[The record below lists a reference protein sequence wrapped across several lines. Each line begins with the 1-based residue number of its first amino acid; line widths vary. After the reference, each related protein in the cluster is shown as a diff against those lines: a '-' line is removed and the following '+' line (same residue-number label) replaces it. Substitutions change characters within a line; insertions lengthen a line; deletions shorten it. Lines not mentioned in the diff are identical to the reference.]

1 MTEKFTDE
9 ERAGL
14 SAEEL
19 AVLDG
24 EDDADILKEIVG
36 EGESDGDAG
45 AKASAEAEETE
56 EEPETKAEAGA
67 EPAKKAD
74 ADEAAKAKADG
85 KARDDA
91 QAAASDDSVEEDD
104 DEPFVPAY
112 KVPPPENYEQRMAD
126 LDKKYDEVTAKFK
139 SGEIELEDMLREHRA
154 IDKERRELD
163 AQKTK
168 AEIAAEQAEQAAEQR
183 WRWEVSRFMREA
195 AKHEGIDYRV
205 ALHEAALEAAKK
217 AGDAEAIKAAEAKV
231 RTSRVLNG
239 ALDAEV
245 KALAADE
252 ANADKSGEWFLAE
265 AHKRVKAAFNLEG
278 KSAKAAPEAKTKA
291 VASRRQ
297 PPVDKLPKTLGGL
310 PAAGAVD
317 IGRDGEGEF
326 AEANSLLESGDSM
339 ALEAYIAGKSAEWQ
353 ERWARANS

>member
-24 EDDADILKEIVG
+24 EDDADVLKEIVG
-36 EGESDGDAG
+36 DGESDGDDDAG
-45 AKASAEAEETE
+45 AKASAEETE
-56 EEPETKAEAGA
+56 EEPETEAEADA
-67 EPAKKAD
+67 ESAKKGG
-74 ADEAAKAKADG
+74 ADEATKAKADG
-85 KARDDA
+85 KARGDA
-91 QAAASDDSVEEDD
+91 QAAAGASETEDEDD
-104 DEPFVPAY
+104 EQFVPAY
-112 KVPPPENYEQRMAD
+112 KVAPPENYEQRVAE

-139 SGEIELEDMLREHRA
+139 AGELELEDMLREHRA

-183 WRWEVSRFMREA
+183 WQWEVSRFMREA

-217 AGDAEAIKAAEAKV
+217 AGDAEAIKAAEEKV

-278 KSAKAAPEAKTKA
+278 KSAKAATEAKTKA

-310 PAAGAVD
+310 PAAGVVD